1 MSRHVVQR
9 ILTLLAFALALVAPM
24 RARAAIVP
32 VCEDER
38 MTIVAPPDEPSCTVL
53 TSVDDA
59 TGETMAA
66 PICDPRGASAVAP
79 PRILPITDARIDAA
93 PGCDG
98 GVPWPQVGPNSRHPA
113 PVSELASAPPQTVL
127 VPDFVLPAP
136 AQPVASFSFEPP
148 PGGPRPGVE
157 QGVYHPPR

>member
-1 MSRHVVQR
+1 MSRHAVQR
-9 ILTLLAFALALVAPM
+9 ILTLLTLALALVVPL

-32 VCEDER
+32 VCEDDR

-53 TSVDDA
+53 TSVDDV
-59 TGETMAA
+59 TGETRDA

-98 GVPWPQVGPNSRHPA
+98 GDPWPKVGPSSRHPA
-113 PVSELASAPPQTVL
+113 PASELASAPPHAVL

-136 AQPVASFSFEPP
+136 GQSVATFTSVPP
-148 PGGPRPGVE
+148 TGGPRSGVE